1 MSPICCLHPSVHL
14 NLPYLNPCTVQ
25 VHVLLSTEL
34 VMHVVP
40 ILVCEIGQHGDSTHH
55 NACAFSLPKPRQRTD
70 LGILCGRQWI
80 RLVGWE
86 LRKQRGRLRRRP
98 VANAGPRRRGNKAAE
113 AKSSKLRLS
122 GMWLTIQRKLF
133 NNNSK

>member
-80 RLVGWE
+80 RLVGRE

-98 VANAGPRRRGNKAAE
+98 LADPEPRHRGAEEDQAEPAYHRRPGI
-113 AKSSKLRLS
+113 
-122 GMWLTIQRKLF
+122 T
-133 NNNSK
+133 

>member
-1 MSPICCLHPSVHL
+1 MSPIYCLHPSVYL

-80 RLVGWE
+80 RLMGRE
-86 LRKQRGRLRRRP
+86 LREQR
-98 VANAGPRRRGNKAAE
+98 
-113 AKSSKLRLS
+113 
-122 GMWLTIQRKLF
+122 
-133 NNNSK
+133 